1 MMMMITIMRMMT
13 KMTMPRITWSLV
25 VTPDASA
32 LPKTGA
38 SSIEDGGRL
47 ESFPQIDVEDKD
59 EDDDEDDNDNEDEDD
74 DEDEYTNLQAS
85 AASKAVSL
93 SLMFGRR

>member
-1 MMMMITIMRMMT
+1 MMMTMRTWSLAAMIMMMMITIMT

-59 EDDDEDDNDNEDEDD
+59 EDDDEDE
-74 DEDEYTNLQAS
+74 
-85 AASKAVSL
+85 
-93 SLMFGRR
+93 

>member
-1 MMMMITIMRMMT
+1 MKNTPGPRAPPDKRRPRRKIT
-13 KMTMPRITWSLV
+13 
-25 VTPDASA
+25 A
-32 LPKTGA
+32 L
-38 SSIEDGGRL
+38 SYSWRNL
-47 ESFPQIDVEDKD
+47 Y
-59 EDDDEDDNDNEDEDD
+59 DDEDNDNEDEDD